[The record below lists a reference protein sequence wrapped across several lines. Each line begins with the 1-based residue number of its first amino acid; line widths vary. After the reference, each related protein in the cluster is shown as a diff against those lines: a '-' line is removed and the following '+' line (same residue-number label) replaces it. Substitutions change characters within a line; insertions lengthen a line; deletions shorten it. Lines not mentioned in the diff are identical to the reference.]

1 MMALKNL
8 MKIIGYHFKRPGLL
22 QIAMTHR
29 SYAVENNE
37 RIEFLGD
44 SILNFIIGEYLFQ
57 KFPLLDEGELS
68 RLRASLVRGE
78 TLALMANEMQI
89 SQYILLGSGEI
100 KTHGAERR
108 STLANVMEA
117 IIGAIYLD
125 AGMEK
130 CREVVLK
137 WYQDRL
143 TEDWLTATEKDPKS
157 RLQEYMQAKKL
168 ALPVYELRATQ
179 GKAHKQ
185 TFEVACKVEG
195 FEFTGIGKD
204 YSKRRAE
211 QAAAE
216 QFLNWL
222 AKHDA

>member
-1 MMALKNL
+1 MAALKDL
-8 MKIIGYHFKRPGLL
+8 MKIIGYQFKQPDLL
-22 QIAMTHR
+22 QVAITHR

-78 TLALMANEMQI
+78 TLALMAIEMQI

-117 IIGAIYLD
+117 IIGSIYLD

-130 CREVVLK
+130 CREVILE
-137 WYQDRL
+137 WYQARL

-157 RLQEYMQAKKL
+157 RLQEKMQAKKS
-168 ALPVYELRATQ
+168 ALPIYELRATQ

-185 TFEVACKVEG
+185 LFEIACKIEG

-222 AKHDA
+222 KQHDA